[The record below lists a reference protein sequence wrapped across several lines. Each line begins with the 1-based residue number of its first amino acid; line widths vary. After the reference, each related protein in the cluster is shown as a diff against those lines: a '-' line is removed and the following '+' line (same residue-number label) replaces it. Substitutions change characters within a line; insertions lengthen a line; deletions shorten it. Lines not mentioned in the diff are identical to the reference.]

1 MTRMRHV
8 DASLSSILR
17 PRLVSAGRSAPCNIA
32 VIPAEAG
39 IQALNGIARLA
50 RDLKSYLWVT
60 DPRESNVACAA
71 RTIERLIAGGSAP
84 APWMTFSCLSK
95 RKSPKRKTPG
105 RFAAHTSRGSLRA
118 SLRPGARLTRR
129 ALNNAPRARSGVSR
143 RLPAWL
149 GARLAPT
156 GILKTHPHNIPPQ
169 NGTVGFSGP
178 RSARR
183 VPQPHREQ
191 LSEPVFEPA
200 ARKCMARRARAAS
213 RATFSRPASWRAPGG
228 ARNVGSSR
236 ALRGVLSLVSFFA
249 RAKKETR
256 PRCGEPH
263 LIRRRR
269 RLDLRTLL
277 PLETI

>member
-1 MTRMRHV
+1 
-8 DASLSSILR
+8 
-17 PRLVSAGRSAPCNIA
+17 
-32 VIPAEAG
+32 
-39 IQALNGIARLA
+39 
-50 RDLKSYLWVT
+50 LWVA
-60 DPRESNVACAA
+60 DPRKSNVACAA
-71 RTIERLIAGGSAP
+71 RTIQKKIAGGSAP
-84 APWMTFSCLSK
+84 APWVPFSCLSK
-95 RKSPKRKTPG
+95 RKSPKRMTPG
-105 RFAAHTSRGSLRA
+105 RFAAQTSRGSLRA
-118 SLRPGARLTRR
+118 SLRPGARLTRW

-156 GILKTHPHNIPPQ
+156 GILKNHPHNMPPQ

-183 VPQPHREQ
+183 VPQPHREYS
-191 LSEPVFEPA
+191 SEPVSEPE
-200 ARKCMARRARAAS
+200 ARIL
-213 RATFSRPASWRAPGG
+213 RPASWRALGG
-228 ARNVGSSR
+228 ARNGGRGR

-263 LIRRRR
+263 LIRGRRP
-269 RLDLRTLL
+269 LDLRTLL